1 VADWEDALVELLQ
14 TRGVTLMRHARLLTG
29 NDHDAEDLL
38 QDALVRVFAS
48 HRRGTDPEE
57 TEAYLRTVMVNLV
70 LDSRRRGARWLRLR
84 HKVAMPATGGEGLG
98 EASAARQD
106 ALAALATLSPQQ
118 RACLVLRY
126 YDDLPVA
133 EIAASVGIAEGTVK
147 RHLHDGAKRL
157 AALLSAAEEGGV
169 GDGGQR

>member
-1 VADWEDALVELLQ
+1 MADWEDALVELLQ

-70 LDSRRRGARWLRLR
+70 LDSRILQPGSPTPHLSSALPAYVPSPGSRPAVARRRPRGA
-84 HKVAMPATGGEGLG
+84 
-98 EASAARQD
+98 Q
-106 ALAALATLSPQQ
+106 
-118 RACLVLRY
+118 
-126 YDDLPVA
+126 
-133 EIAASVGIAEGTVK
+133 
-147 RHLHDGAKRL
+147 
-157 AALLSAAEEGGV
+157 
-169 GDGGQR
+169 